1 MEKYF
6 PDNMRI
12 LTRAI
17 DPSSPSD
24 LNNIANYQSLV
35 SQGKFSEA
43 QEFLAR
49 MTNGVAMNLN
59 AGRYNEAI
67 DLINAMAD
75 FLSNNDCNYK
85 NYINSNINAY
95 KDINGWNGDT
105 DYSIGNVVI
114 YNYIVYKCIQENGP
128 NTMVI
133 EPKMSENWTDYWQIF
148 VQNQKQYLLEVE
160 EPIGLNDGDLW
171 FELIE

>member
-1 MEKYF
+1 MAF
-6 PDNMRI
+6 PDNVPI
-12 LTRAI
+12 LAKAV
-17 DPSSPSD
+17 DPSSSAD

-35 SQGKFSEA
+35 AQGKFSEA

-67 DLINAMAD
+67 DLINTMAE
-75 FLSNNDCNYK
+75 FLGTNNSNYT
-85 NYINSNINAY
+85 NYINKNINAY
-95 KDINGWNGDT
+95 KDINAWNSEI
-105 DYSIGNVVI
+105 DYSVGNIVI

-128 NTMVI
+128 NTIVI

-148 VQNQKQYLLEVE
+148 VQNQKQYPLETE